1 MIPHGKIWA
10 LLLACVCIGAVA
22 MFCKPPGNKEN
33 PRGLDAN
40 STGVMGSGGER
51 LSKTEIL
58 GIAGRAAR
66 EKGLNP
72 RRCDV
77 VYDEEN
83 KFWKF
88 THPKLA
94 SSFERHDYQAV
105 YYVRK
110 VWGWAAVTPLWVLVD
125 TRTGDVLRAEFG
137 GSELP

>member
-10 LLLACVCIGAVA
+10 SLLTCMCVCVIA
-22 MFCKPPGNKEN
+22 MTCKPRGSKEN
-33 PRGLDAN
+33 PGGPDAK
-40 STGVMGSGGER
+40 SAVIQSSGGER

-58 GIAGRAAR
+58 GIAGRAAH

-83 KFWKF
+83 KFWRF

-94 SSFERHDYQAV
+94 SSFEGHDYQAV

-125 TRTGDVLRAEFG
+125 TRTGDVLRAEYG
-137 GSELP
+137 GSEPP